1 MGGTR
6 NQEFEERWKGR
17 RWWRNGED
25 VEQKRTLAST
35 YPFLL
40 PVLFRNPRNTFSPFS
55 FSTSGLCKTGLFSSR
70 NIVDPRRER
79 KREREAEGQSCR
91 VGESG
96 EKVRRGREKETLQRG
111 QTEEEEEREKRG
123 KGRRE
128 EGRRKRENS
137 LSGVSSAL

>member
-96 EKVRRGREKETLQRG
+96 EKVRRGREEKRCKEGKQRRRR
-111 QTEEEEEREKRG
+111 REKRG
-123 KGRRE
+123 EKGGEKRGRE
-128 EGRRKRENS
+128 RERI
-137 LSGVSSAL
+137 L